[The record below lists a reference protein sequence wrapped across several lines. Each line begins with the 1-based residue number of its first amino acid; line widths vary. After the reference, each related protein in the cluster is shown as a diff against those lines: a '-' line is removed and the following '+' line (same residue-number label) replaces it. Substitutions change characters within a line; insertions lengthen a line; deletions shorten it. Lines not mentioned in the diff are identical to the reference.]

1 MPKYSKEHEKEFM
14 GKIRKI
20 LVYSQ
25 KASILTIQK
34 ILNENGLNLDK
45 DYINKILNKIRRERA
60 LRYNQEA
67 KSTALAKLE
76 DFDSEL
82 NEELLKIVR
91 NPESQMTKIAAI
103 RQVHNQLKDF
113 MFMRLDMNAFQI
125 EKIDQKEAL
134 GRYAA
139 AALKAL
145 HEERVA
151 RGLILKTS

>member
-20 LVYSQ
+20 LVYNQ

-34 ILNENGLNLDK
+34 VLSDNGLNLDK
-45 DYINKILNKIRRERA
+45 DYVNKILNKIRRERA
-60 LRYNQEA
+60 FRYNQEA
-67 KSTALAKLE
+67 RLEALAKLE
-76 DFDSEL
+76 DCNSEL
-82 NEELLKIVR
+82 NEELLRIIR
-91 NPESQMTKIAAI
+91 NPDNQMAKIAAI
-103 RQVHNQLKDF
+103 RQIYNQLKDF
-113 MFMRLDMNAFQI
+113 MLMRLDLSAFKN
-125 EKIDQKEAL
+125 EEADQKEAL

-151 RGLILKTS
+151 KGLNS